1 MTKEAQ
7 KHAFSLS
14 SNHLT
19 FKARLR
25 KNFPGRGVPLNS
37 WKACYIRTHFECV
50 VNRDEASRLRAG
62 EMAVQMGK
70 PSAIQS
76 F

>member
-25 KNFPGRGVPLNS
+25 KNFPFRGVPLNS
-37 WKACYIRTHFECV
+37 WKACYIRTHFECI
-50 VNRDEASRLRAG
+50 VNWDEAPRLRARK
-62 EMAVQMGK
+62 MAVQMGE